1 MQRTNRTQ
9 PTPTRTMPAQTTPAQ
24 TGRTQGFTI
33 IEVLVAVFLT
43 SVIALVVLTPLTGFF
58 GLTRRS
64 NQQVTA
70 TQQAQQVIEAVRGDW
85 LSVANYDQRCAT
97 QPLPAGAQVTLTNL
111 DVNGNPTGTPAL
123 NTTCGSNPPDTAPV
137 RRINVQVTLGG
148 ATSSLSVD
156 VARP

>member
-9 PTPTRTMPAQTTPAQ
+9 TTPTQTSQTPASH
-24 TGRTQGFTI
+24 TQGFTI

-85 LSVANYDQRCAT
+85 LSVVNYDQRCAT
-97 QPLPAGAQVTLTNL
+97 QPIPATAQVTLTNL
-111 DVNGNPTGTPAL
+111 DVNGNSTGTPDL
-123 NTTCGSNPPDTAPV
+123 NATCGSNPPDTAPV

>member
-9 PTPTRTMPAQTTPAQ
+9 TTPTQTSYRQ
-24 TGRTQGFTI
+24 TSHTQGFTI

-64 NQQVTA
+64 TQQVTA
-70 TQQAQQVIEAVRGDW
+70 TQQAQQIIEAVRGDW

-111 DVNGNPTGTPAL
+111 DVNGNPTGTPDL
-123 NTTCGSNPPDTAPV
+123 NTTCGISSPDTAPV
-137 RRINVQVTLGG
+137 RRINVQVTLGS